1 MTERSGIR
9 ILSITTTTNT
19 VVDSAKQPIFPCS
32 GHRDFVMSI
41 YQCAQSQIRRQCQR
55 GPLAVSSSRS
65 MSSMFGFGSSETTK
79 APKKEKVETVNK
91 QAIIQE
97 VATAHDLSFA
107 KADRIVNTVFDTIVE
122 AVVEGKQAR
131 LPGFGAFDSYISKPK
146 GGTNPYTGETIEIP
160 SKRRIRFKA
169 FEAFKNAK

>member
-1 MTERSGIR
+1 
-9 ILSITTTTNT
+9 
-19 VVDSAKQPIFPCS
+19 
-32 GHRDFVMSI
+32 
-41 YQCAQSQIRRQCQR
+41 
-55 GPLAVSSSRS
+55 
-65 MSSMFGFGSSETTK
+65 MFGFGSSETTK

-91 QAIIQE
+91 QAIIEE

-131 LPGFGAFDSYISKPK
+131 LPGFGAFDSYMSKPRS
-146 GGTNPYTGETIEIP
+146 GINPSTGETIEIP